1 MIRFKIKE
9 MMAKKEYELGRR
21 LTIGEVAEATD
32 IHRMTLSKMCL
43 SYLLNNDRLLDAT
56 KVPTKKPKFAC
67 FNEHKPVQLSMNRL
81 GTFSYDHRLRT
92 GQHPGSAS

>member
-32 IHRMTLSKMCL
+32 IHRMTLSKMINRHGYSTTTDHL
-43 SYLLNNDRLLDAT
+43 DRLCAYFSCSLEELAEY
-56 KVPTKKPKFAC
+56 VPAAPSK
-67 FNEHKPVQLSMNRL
+67 
-81 GTFSYDHRLRT
+81 
-92 GQHPGSAS
+92 